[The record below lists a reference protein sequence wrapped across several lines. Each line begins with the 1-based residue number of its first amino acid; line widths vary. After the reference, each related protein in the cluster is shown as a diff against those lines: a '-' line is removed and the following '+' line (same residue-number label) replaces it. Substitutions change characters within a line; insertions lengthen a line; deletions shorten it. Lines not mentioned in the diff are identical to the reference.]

1 MSLRKDIFHVISLIK
16 AEIGLLRSQ
25 LSDLVR
31 KSNSTVESIEDFAE
45 NSIKNHNANLDKI
58 KLLAKT
64 LGFSLQY
71 KESEPGRWV
80 IKKIDRRKDTSDSD

>member
-1 MSLRKDIFHVISLIK
+1 MSLRKDIFHVIALIK

-25 LSDLVR
+25 LSD
-31 KSNSTVESIEDFAE
+31 IEDFEE